1 MTICD
6 DVNDG
11 FRKNLFSPRRR
22 GDAEKTGRSLKKIMF
37 DREASGSDR
46 VPSLR
51 FGISEK
57 ASLGIKTKS

>member
-11 FRKNLFSPRRR
+11 FRKNPFSPRRR

-37 DREASGSDR
+37 DRGLLVAIEIPRYVRDFR
-46 VPSLR
+46 
-51 FGISEK
+51 
-57 ASLGIKTKS
+57 KS